1 MYKTM
6 PRLFIRLRIWWPTS
20 KRHLHLIRGWLETEV
35 YTEYDITRRDVI
47 KKTTKT
53 LFFKHL
59 YLICRLFIT
68 LCLTVMYYISLT
80 FHTLVFDQPEEI
92 KKENQALSQLFFF
105 SYSSTTVNS
114 WKEYRT
120 SSSFCSSIYSSKAS
134 PTAFLSG
141 FTSFPIIPETY
152 AAASS
157 MVVKYSESSS

>member
-1 MYKTM
+1 MS
-6 PRLFIRLRIWWPTS
+6 IV
-20 KRHLHLIRGWLETEV
+20 HNG
-35 YTEYDITRRDVI
+35 RDVI
-47 KKTTKT
+47 KKLQKRYS
-53 LFFKHL
+53 LS
-59 YLICRLFIT
+59 ICTSFVTFFIT
-68 LCLTVMYYISLT
+68 LCLPVMHYIFTS
-80 FHTLVFDQPEEI
+80 FHTLVSDQPEEI
-92 KKENQALSQLFFF
+92 KKENQALPQLSFL
-105 SYSSTTVNS
+105 SYSFTTVNS